1 MTFLDKIKGWLMEIV
16 EVGLILIALG
26 VVLQILLGSPLPF
39 IGNVVQ
45 NLMALIKVLGDGGL
59 IGGTLREEHSSTG
72 EGPGGKFLRA
82 FLLAPSPAG

>member
-1 MTFLDKIKGWLMEIV
+1 MTFLDKVKGWLMEIV

-59 IGGTLREEHSSTG
+59 IGLIAIAVLLWLFSKR
-72 EGPGGKFLRA
+72 RA
-82 FLLAPSPAG
+82 A

>member
-59 IGGTLREEHSSTG
+59 IGLIAIAVILWLFSRR
-72 EGPGGKFLRA
+72 KA
-82 FLLAPSPAG
+82 A

>member
-45 NLMALIKVLGDGGL
+45 NLMTLIKVLGDGGL
-59 IGGTLREEHSSTG
+59 IGLI
-72 EGPGGKFLRA
+72 A
-82 FLLAPSPAG
+82 IAVLLWLFSRRKTA

>member
-16 EVGLILIALG
+16 GVGLILIALG

-59 IGGTLREEHSSTG
+59 IGLIAIAVLLWLFSKR
-72 EGPGGKFLRA
+72 RA
-82 FLLAPSPAG
+82 A

>member
-1 MTFLDKIKGWLMEIV
+1 MTFLDKVKGWLMEIV

-45 NLMALIKVLGDGGL
+45 NLMVMIKALGDGGL
-59 IGGTLREEHSSTG
+59 IGLIAIAVILWLFSRR
-72 EGPGGKFLRA
+72 KA
-82 FLLAPSPAG
+82 A

>member
-16 EVGLILIALG
+16 EVGLILVALG

-45 NLMALIKVLGDGGL
+45 NLMALIKQLGDGGL
-59 IGGTLREEHSSTG
+59 IGLIAIAVILWLFSRR
-72 EGPGGKFLRA
+72 KA
-82 FLLAPSPAG
+82 A

>member
-59 IGGTLREEHSSTG
+59 IGLIAIAVILWLFSKR
-72 EGPGGKFLRA
+72 RA
-82 FLLAPSPAG
+82 A

>member
-59 IGGTLREEHSSTG
+59 IGLIAIAVLLWLFSKR
-72 EGPGGKFLRA
+72 RA
-82 FLLAPSPAG
+82 A

>member
-45 NLMALIKVLGDGGL
+45 NLMTLIKVLGDGGL
-59 IGGTLREEHSSTG
+59 IGLI
-72 EGPGGKFLRA
+72 A
-82 FLLAPSPAG
+82 IAVLLWLFSKRRPA

>member
-1 MTFLDKIKGWLMEIV
+1 MTFLDQIKGWLMEIV

-45 NLMALIKVLGDGGL
+45 NLMVMIKALGDGGL
-59 IGGTLREEHSSTG
+59 IGLIAIAVILWLFSRR
-72 EGPGGKFLRA
+72 KA
-82 FLLAPSPAG
+82 A